1 MMNTDIV
8 YDIINNHADNEETLF
23 LLDAPTGFGKTYNAI
38 KYIQKNY
45 KYKKIFFITN
55 QIKLLPNVDKMTK
68 GLNDKDANELKDQLL
83 YLSSYYDSFQKYF
96 DSSYKIMDEEF
107 KKMNSK

>member
-1 MMNTDIV
+1 MYN
-8 YDIINNHADNEETLF
+8 IIMST
-23 LLDAPTGFGKTYNAI
+23 I

-55 QIKLLPNVDKMTK
+55 QIKLLPDVDKMTK

-107 KKMNSK
+107 KKMNYQLIMTIKSLITNL